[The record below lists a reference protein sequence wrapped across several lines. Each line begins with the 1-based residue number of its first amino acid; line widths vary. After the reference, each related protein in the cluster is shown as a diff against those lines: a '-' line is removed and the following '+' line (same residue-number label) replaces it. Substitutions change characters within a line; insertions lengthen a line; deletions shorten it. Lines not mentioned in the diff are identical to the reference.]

1 MGFVVDTLMK
11 AAFIYVGYYGFRTV
25 AWIMFQ

>member
-11 AAFIYVGYYGFRTV
+11 AAFIYVGYYGFRAL
-25 AWIMFQ
+25 AWIVL